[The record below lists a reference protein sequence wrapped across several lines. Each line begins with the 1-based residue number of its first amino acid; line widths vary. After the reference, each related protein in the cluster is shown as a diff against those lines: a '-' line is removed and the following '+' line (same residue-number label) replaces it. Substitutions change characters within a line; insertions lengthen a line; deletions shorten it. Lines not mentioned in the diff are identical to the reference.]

1 MNTQDVI
8 WGGGQSPRSKYVH
21 AYVSKEAYD
30 RGECLCGRK
39 VVPAIKYDKWD
50 LDNELAKEHT
60 CEGCLDRLK
69 LMRFV

>member
-1 MNTQDVI
+1 MYRRKLMIAESV
-8 WGGGQSPRSKYVH
+8 
-21 AYVSKEAYD
+21 
-30 RGECLCGRK
+30 CGRK

-69 LMRFV
+69 LMRFL